1 MIIRLGDDSAD
12 VTDVQISSGTVGA
25 TISPDHDRK

>member
-12 VTDVQISSGTVGA
+12 VTDVQINSGTVEV
-25 TISPDHDRK
+25 TISPDHDHK

>member
-25 TISPDHDRK
+25 TISPDHK